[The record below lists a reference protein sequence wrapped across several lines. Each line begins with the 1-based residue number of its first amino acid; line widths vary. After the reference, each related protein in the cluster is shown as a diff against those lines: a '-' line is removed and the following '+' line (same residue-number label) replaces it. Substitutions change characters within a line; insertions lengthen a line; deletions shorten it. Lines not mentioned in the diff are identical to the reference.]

1 MLEITRLK
9 GMIIRMSRI
18 LVIEDD
24 EDINHL
30 LCRILK
36 KEGYDVTTAYSGTE
50 ARLRLEQDMPD
61 LILLDLMLPGMKGEE
76 LTAYIRK
83 EKKSNVPII
92 VLSAK
97 TSLENKVELITMGA
111 DDYITKPFEPQE
123 VLVRVMAALRRTGMA
138 DAAKHDIEGKEERNY
153 TYKNLFLTPVSR
165 KITVK
170 GIEITLTPHEY
181 DILFIM
187 LQQPEK
193 VFSRDALYEAVWN
206 SGYLGEDN
214 TVNVH
219 ISNIRKKIAAIDKEE
234 EYIKTV
240 WGIGFKMA

>member
-1 MLEITRLK
+1 MNK
-9 GMIIRMSRI
+9 I

-24 EDINHL
+24 KDINRL

-36 KEGYDVTTAYSGTE
+36 KEGYDVIPAYSGTE
-50 ARLRLEQDMPD
+50 AKLRLEQEIPN

-76 LTAYIRK
+76 LTTFIRN

-92 VLSAK
+92 ILSAK
-97 TSLENKVELITMGA
+97 TALGNKVELITLGA

-123 VLVRVMAALRRTGMA
+123 VLVRVMAALRRAGNGATGEVNQGMQ
-138 DAAKHDIEGKEERNY
+138 DNREQPI
-153 TYKNLFLTPVSR
+153 TYKNLILNPISR
-165 KITVK
+165 TVK
-170 GIEITLTPHEY
+170 VKEQEISLTPHEY
-181 DILFIM
+181 EILFIL

-193 VFSRDALYEAVWN
+193 VFSRDTLYETVWEN
-206 SGYLGEDN
+206 GYFGEDN

-219 ISNIRKKIAAIDKEE
+219 VSNIRKKIAAIDKEE

>member
-1 MLEITRLK
+1 
-9 GMIIRMSRI
+9 MSRI
-18 LVIEDD
+18 LIIEDD
-24 EDINHL
+24 EDINKL

-36 KEGYDVTTAYSGTE
+36 KEGYEVTPAYSGTE
-50 ARLRLEQDMPD
+50 AKLRLEQEVPD
-61 LILLDLMLPGMKGEE
+61 LILLDLMLPGMKGEVITE
-76 LTAYIRK
+76 YVRK

-97 TSLENKVELITMGA
+97 TALENKVELFTLGA

-138 DAAKHDIEGKEERNY
+138 ETDKQGLKDNEVDVY
-153 TYKNLFLTPVSR
+153 TYKNLTLSPVSR

-170 GIEITLTPHEY
+170 GTEIALTPHEY
-181 DILFIM
+181 EILFIM
-187 LQQPEK
+187 LKQPEK
-193 VFSRDALYEAVWN
+193 VFSRDALYEQVWSN
-206 SGYLGEDN
+206 GYLGEDN

-219 ISNIRKKIAAIDKEE
+219 VSNIRKKIAAVDKDE

>member
-1 MLEITRLK
+1 MN
-9 GMIIRMSRI
+9 RI

-24 EDINHL
+24 EDINRL

-36 KEGYDVTTAYSGTE
+36 KEGYEVTAAYSGTE
-50 ARLRLEQDMPD
+50 AKLRLELEVPD

-76 LTAYIRK
+76 LTAFIRN

-97 TSLENKVELITMGA
+97 AALENKVELITMGA

-123 VLVRVMAALRRTGMA
+123 VLVRVMAALRRAGNGMVESGNTG
-138 DAAKHDIEGKEERNY
+138 AKESESQNF
-153 TYKNLFLTPVSR
+153 TYKALILNPVSR
-165 KITVK
+165 KVTVRK
-170 GIEITLTPHEY
+170 QEISLTPHEY
-181 DILFIM
+181 EILFILM
-187 LQQPEK
+187 QQPEK
-193 VFSRDALYEAVWN
+193 VFSRDALYEMVWEN
-206 SGYLGEDN
+206 GYFGEDN

-219 ISNIRKKIAAIDKEE
+219 VSNIRKKIAAVDKEE

>member
-1 MLEITRLK
+1 MNK
-9 GMIIRMSRI
+9 I

-24 EDINHL
+24 EDINRL

-36 KEGYDVTTAYSGTE
+36 KEGYDVIPAYSGTE
-50 ARLRLEQDMPD
+50 ARLRLEQEIPN

-76 LTAYIRK
+76 LTTFIRN

-92 VLSAK
+92 ILSAK
-97 TSLENKVELITMGA
+97 TALGNKVELITLGA

-123 VLVRVMAALRRTGMA
+123 VLVRVMAALRRAGNGATGEVNQGMQ
-138 DAAKHDIEGKEERNY
+138 DNREQPI
-153 TYKNLFLTPVSR
+153 TYKNLILNPISR
-165 KITVK
+165 TVK
-170 GIEITLTPHEY
+170 VKEQEISLTPHEY
-181 DILFIM
+181 EILFIL

-193 VFSRDALYEAVWN
+193 VFSRDTLYETVWEN
-206 SGYLGEDN
+206 GYFGEDN

-219 ISNIRKKIAAIDKEE
+219 VSNIRKKIAAIDKEE